1 MKPIIIRRLGLQSYT
16 SVWEKMREFTQNRH
30 VKTLDEL
37 WLLEHEPVFTQ
48 GLAGKAEHIID
59 PRGIPVVH
67 SDRGGQVTY
76 HGPGQLVAYPLL
88 DLNRYPISVRGLVT
102 RLEQCLIQTLAQFN
116 ISAQARVG
124 APGVYVEHRKI
135 ASIGL
140 RVKRGCSL
148 HGIALNVNMDLTPF
162 SYINPCGF
170 QGLQMTHMQHYL
182 SEITCGQ
189 VYPVFVTA
197 FLELFGYTE
206 ASQSNWGD
214 GHHEFA
220 TI

>member
-1 MKPIIIRRLGLQSYT
+1 MGSCYNVLMKHIIIRRLGLQAYSN
-16 SVWEKMREFTQNRH
+16 VWQKMREFTQGRT
-30 VKTLDEL
+30 VETIDEL

-48 GLAGKAEHIID
+48 GLAGKAEHIIN
-59 PRGIPVVH
+59 PREIPVVH

-88 DLNRYPISVRGLVT
+88 DLNRYNISVRGLVT
-102 RLEQCLIQTLAQFN
+102 QLERCLIHTLAQFK
-116 ISAQARVG
+116 IPAEGRIE
-124 APGVYVEHRKI
+124 APGVYVEQGKI

-170 QGLQMTHMQHYL
+170 QGLKMTQMQHYL
-182 SEITCGQ
+182 PEISCEQ
-189 VYPVFVTA
+189 VYPVFTTA

-206 ASQSNWGD
+206 VLSV
-214 GHHEFA
+214 
-220 TI
+220 

>member
-1 MKPIIIRRLGLQSYT
+1 MNQIIIRRLGRQSYL
-16 SVWEKMREFTQNRH
+16 SVWENMRKFTQSRI
-30 VKTLDEL
+30 VETWDEL

-48 GLAGKAEHIID
+48 GLAGKKEHILNPGD
-59 PRGIPVVH
+59 IPVVQ

-88 DLNRYPISVRGLVT
+88 DLNRRNISVRGLVNL
-102 RLEQCLIQTLAQFN
+102 LEQCLVQTLAEFK
-116 ISAQARVG
+116 ITAQLRAG
-124 APGVYVEHRKI
+124 APGVYVEQCKI

-170 QGLQMTHMQHYL
+170 QGLEMTQMHHYL
-182 SEITCGQ
+182 AEIRCEQ
-189 VYPVFVTA
+189 VYPVFITA
-197 FLELFGYTE
+197 FLKLFGYTE
-206 ASQSNWGD
+206 SVYR
-214 GHHEFA
+214 
-220 TI
+220 